1 MINWLLFYHV
11 YIAGS
16 VVLIVLHK
24 LFRVLPPRD
33 SRGWIVLS
41 LALVSILIGA
51 WFYLEPYLYFEL
63 DSVKQWTELAI
74 AALLHHMAA
83 YVIYDR
89 LLKE

>member
-11 YIAGS
+11 YLAGS
-16 VVLIVLHK
+16 ALLIVIHQFCK
-24 LFRVLPPRD
+24 ILPPRTTQ
-33 SRGWIVLS
+33 GWIILL
-41 LALVSILIGA
+41 LAFLSILIGA
-51 WFYLEPYLYFEL
+51 WFYLEPHLYLEVY
-63 DSVKQWTELAI
+63 SVDQWIEWGK